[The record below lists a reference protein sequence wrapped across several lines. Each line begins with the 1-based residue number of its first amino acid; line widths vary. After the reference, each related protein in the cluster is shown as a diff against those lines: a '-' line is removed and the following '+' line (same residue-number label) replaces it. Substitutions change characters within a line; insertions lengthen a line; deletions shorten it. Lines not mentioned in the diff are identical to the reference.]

1 MSPVVDIVA
10 ESPLWNAR
18 SDLEAIAQRAVE
30 AALAEAKR
38 PYSDDAELAVILA
51 DDARLK
57 DLNRDWRGK
66 DMPTNVL
73 SFPAAEGEDIA
84 TAPLLGDL
92 VLAFETVAG
101 EAEREG
107 KSFDAHF
114 AHLVVH
120 GTLHLFGFDHMSGE
134 EAEEMENVERL
145 ALARLGI
152 ADPYLETE
160 PR

>member
-1 MSPVVDIVA
+1 MSPVVDVVT
-10 ESPLWNAR
+10 ESPLWDAR
-18 SDLEAIAQRAVE
+18 AGLEDIARRAVD
-30 AALAEAKR
+30 AALAEARR
-38 PYSDDAELAVILA
+38 PYNDEAELAVILA
-51 DDARLK
+51 DDAKLK

-66 DMPTNVL
+66 DQPTNVL
-73 SFPAAEGEDIA
+73 SFPAAEGEEIA

-92 VLAFETVAG
+92 VLAFETVAI

-107 KSFDAHF
+107 KAFDAHF

-134 EAEEMENVERL
+134 EAEEMENLERL

>member
-10 ESPLWNAR
+10 ESPLWDAHA
-18 SDLEAIAQRAVE
+18 DLEEIARRAVD

-38 PYSDDAELAVILA
+38 PYNDEAELAVILA

-66 DMPTNVL
+66 DQPTNVL
-73 SFPAAEGEDIA
+73 SFPAAEGDEIA

-92 VLAFETVAG
+92 VLAFETVAI

-107 KSFDAHF
+107 KTFDAHF

-134 EAEEMENVERL
+134 EAEEMETVERL